1 MKSTSKKPR
10 REAEKEAEKEFEEP
24 EMNSDFESVS
34 EGEDESDEDV
44 SISNEPELGY
54 QATDEHGKVTDQS
67 STSVGSICFQ
77 LRNPEVLLHKF
88 QRCSLFFQESTDH
101 GQNVR
106 HRRCK

>member
-1 MKSTSKKPR
+1 MNFLAIAASMKSTSKKPR

-54 QATDEHGKVTDQS
+54 QATDEHGKVTDLS
-67 STSVGSICFQ
+67 STSIGSICFQ
-77 LRNPEVLLHKF
+77 IRTPEVVLHLA
-88 QRCSLFFQESTDH
+88 SESCTQ
-101 GQNVR
+101 GQ
-106 HRRCK
+106 KQD